1 MKDVNEM
8 SLDEFDFYIQSQGF
22 ATSHKVAD
30 PQKVPEGVMSKADE
44 KDVYR
49 DMDERDDTD
58 GFSPEYDAYE
68 KARLDDEP
76 TAAEFAKAEAEHDAL
91 MNDLLGGINGGCV
104 MTITENGE
112 ALSARQFWK
121 RVKAVLKEDP
131 VMSGSGHLYLSHK
144 LPYPLPDRALASV
157 QTHALEALKNQGIE
171 GFDEDKTRARIAMIL
186 LTIAQPG
193 RGKPQAQPKPKPKR
207 DPRQKRQRKPDRP
220 ERAAYQRPQ
229 PPAPVIQVTIKR
241 ARNFHYP
248 LDLPTPTPGQ
258 NGTGGKS

>member
-76 TAAEFAKAEAEHDAL
+76 TAAEFAEAEAEHDAL
-91 MNDLLGGINGGCV
+91 MNSVPDYD
-104 MTITENGE
+104 EE
-112 ALSARQFWK
+112 AARDADDVRRETDHEKSVEKEASPAAEKPWFMRNEAETARSA
-121 RVKAVLKEDP
+121 EHEHD
-131 VMSGSGHLYLSHK
+131 H
-144 LPYPLPDRALASV
+144 DR
-157 QTHALEALKNQGIE
+157 
-171 GFDEDKTRARIAMIL
+171 
-186 LTIAQPG
+186 
-193 RGKPQAQPKPKPKR
+193 
-207 DPRQKRQRKPDRP
+207 
-220 ERAAYQRPQ
+220 
-229 PPAPVIQVTIKR
+229 
-241 ARNFHYP
+241 
-248 LDLPTPTPGQ
+248 
-258 NGTGGKS
+258 